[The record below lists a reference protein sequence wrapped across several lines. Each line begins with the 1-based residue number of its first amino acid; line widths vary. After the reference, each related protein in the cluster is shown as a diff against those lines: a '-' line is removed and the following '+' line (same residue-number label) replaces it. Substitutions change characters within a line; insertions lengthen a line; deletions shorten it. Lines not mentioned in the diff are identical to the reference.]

1 MELGRPSRNVTNCF
15 SAHLNALPLPTLAV
29 VLPQRGD
36 IKVSILERTE
46 KCFNKVISLMVEILG
61 YVKGTPIP
69 QNDEKQRGE
78 NVSMPP
84 TATKPAVR
92 RVSQAEM
99 QPCV

>member
-1 MELGRPSRNVTNCF
+1 
-15 SAHLNALPLPTLAV
+15 
-29 VLPQRGD
+29 
-36 IKVSILERTE
+36 
-46 KCFNKVISLMVEILG
+46 MVEILG